1 MKEERSAIM
10 LQNGLAIFFAVRWQQ
25 KDAVLQILH
34 RVNHDMPEK
43 DSKTLLNRV
52 IYLMTP
58 KERDW
63 MKNLA

>member
-1 MKEERSAIM
+1 MSTSRSQAM
-10 LQNGLAIFFAVRWQQ
+10 LQNGLALLLAVRCQQ
-25 KDAVLQILH
+25 EEATVQLLRRIYHQFS
-34 RVNHDMPEK
+34 EK

-63 MKNLA
+63 MKGLT